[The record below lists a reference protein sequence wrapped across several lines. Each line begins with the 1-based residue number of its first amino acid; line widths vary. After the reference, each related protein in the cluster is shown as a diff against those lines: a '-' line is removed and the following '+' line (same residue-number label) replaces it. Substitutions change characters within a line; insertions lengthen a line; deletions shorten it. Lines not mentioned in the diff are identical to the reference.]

1 MTRIKQKFALP
12 GFTVVFGIVLFIGL
26 CIGLHTAPDRLIG
39 SAFCHQLPSRSPNH
53 GFPFCFRCSGL
64 FSGIFWGILLS
75 VFSGQPGKLF
85 DKKVLAALAASFL
98 LFLLDIINT
107 TEYIPLHWYEE
118 KEGIRF
124 LSSFPLG
131 FMLVRIMSAI
141 WFYFF
146 ADNRPQGMIRS
157 FGHAL
162 FLPATAALSYLIIF
176 KGTPLL
182 LRCFGY
188 FLACGSLLFLLIL
201 YSILIECIAL
211 LKNRSWQNRSVLA
224 AALLIVLLQ
233 VCLLGGLHISF
244 FPTEVFERI
253 Q

>member
-1 MTRIKQKFALP
+1 MARIKQKVTPSGFAA
-12 GFTVVFGIVLFIGL
+12 VFGIILFIGL
-26 CIGLHTAPDRLIG
+26 CIGLQTAPDRLIG
-39 SAFCHQLPSRSPNH
+39 SAFCHQLPSRSPGH

-85 DKKVLAALAASFL
+85 DKKVLAAFAASFQ

-146 ADNRPQGMIRS
+146 AENRHQGKIRP
-157 FGHAL
+157 FGYAL
-162 FLPATAALSYLIIF
+162 FLPITAELSYLIIF
-176 KGTPLL
+176 KGSPLL
-182 LRCFGY
+182 LRCYGY

-224 AALLIVLLQ
+224 AALFIVLLQ

-244 FPTEVFERI
+244 FPSEVFERI